1 MSAGLESTDHES
13 VYSRSLRIFFEFGYR
28 NLMMF
33 LLLYI
38 SILLFTC
45 NAANPRCKDENNQ
58 VVDWYVLYKLPKVSE
73 SSNPMIRNGTAYL
86 YMTNNTVAKGWQL
99 STKKISAK
107 NSIPGNT
114 LAPLYNDVIAS
125 KTFWVLYNDD
135 PPNRSTHAKY
145 GHTKGTMMAHKQEG
159 FWLIHSVPNYPPV
172 PNSGNDTKRIPV
184 NETSTLGNRSEYDY
198 PTSGMQY
205 GQSFLCISVDDDQFD
220 LIGRQLMYNQIIAYR
235 RNIPATFAMMFPV
248 LTDAANQK
256 RIKQAPFISKTLLK
270 SSGGV
275 EFISFAKSDKW
286 QKDLYEDFVAPT
298 LKTDLFAE
306 TWLNGRGRLPSDCER
321 VKVYNII
328 TINLASVNIDFK
340 SSRDHSKWAVAVEG
354 KANRTWTCIGDINRA
369 DTQYIR
375 GGGTVCFNNRNVW
388 NNYRKAVN
396 DVEPCPKQYKTIL
409 I

>member
-1 MSAGLESTDHES
+1 
-13 VYSRSLRIFFEFGYR
+13 
-28 NLMMF
+28 MMF
-33 LLLYI
+33 LLLCI
-38 SILLFTC
+38 SIFLFTC

-86 YMTNNTVAKGWQL
+86 YMTNNTVAEGWQL

-114 LAPLYNDVIAS
+114 LASLYKDSIAS

-135 PPNRSTHAKY
+135 PPNRSTNAKY
-145 GHTKGTMMAHKQEG
+145 GHTKGAVMTNKQEG
-159 FWLIHSVPNYPPV
+159 FWLIHSVPNYPPI
-172 PNSGNDTKRIPV
+172 PNSGNDTRQGQV
-184 NETSTLGNRSEYDY
+184 NSTLGNRSEYDY
-198 PTSGMQY
+198 PTSGMNY

-235 RNIPATFAMMFPV
+235 RNIPAAFAATFPV
-248 LTDAANQK
+248 LTNAANQK
-256 RIKQAPFISKTLLK
+256 RIRQAPFISKTLLK

-275 EFISFAKSDKW
+275 EFVSFAKSDKW
-286 QKDLYEDFVAPT
+286 QKDLYEEFVAPM

-306 TWLNGRGRLPSDCER
+306 TWLNGRGRLPSDCKQ
-321 VKVYNII
+321 VKVYNIM
-328 TINLASVNIDFK
+328 TIHLAPVNIDFK
-340 SSRDHSKWAVAVEG
+340 SSRDHSKWVVAVEG
-354 KANRTWTCIGDINRA
+354 KANQTWTCIGDINRA

-375 GGGTVCFNNRNVW
+375 GGGTVCFNNQKVW

-396 DVEPCPKQYKTIL
+396 DVEPCPKQYGIRQF
-409 I
+409 

>member
-1 MSAGLESTDHES
+1 MNN
-13 VYSRSLRIFFEFGYR
+13 YR
-28 NLMMF
+28 NVQV
-33 LLLYI
+33 
-38 SILLFTC
+38 C
-45 NAANPRCKDENNQ
+45 NFR
-58 VVDWYVLYKLPKVSE
+58 YVLYKLPKVSE
-73 SSNPMIRNGTAYL
+73 SSNPMIRNGIAYL

-114 LAPLYNDVIAS
+114 LAPLYNDSIAS

-135 PPNRSTHAKY
+135 PPNRPTNAKY
-145 GHTKGTMMAHKQEG
+145 GHTKGAVMANKQEG

-172 PNSGNDTKRIPV
+172 PNSGNDTRRIPV

-198 PTSGMQY
+198 PTSGMHY

-235 RNIPATFAMMFPV
+235 RNIPATFAAMYPV

-256 RIKQAPFISKTLLK
+256 RIRQAPFISKTLLK

-275 EFISFAKSDKW
+275 EFVSFAKSDKW
-286 QKDLYEDFVAPT
+286 QKDLYEEFVAPT
-298 LKTDLFAE
+298 LQTDLFAE
-306 TWLNGRGRLPSDCER
+306 TWLNGRGRLPSDCKQ

-328 TINLASVNIDFK
+328 SINLAPVNIDFK
-340 SSRDHSKWAVAVEG
+340 SSRDHSKWVVAVQG

-369 DTQYIR
+369 VYVIR
-375 GGGTVCFNNRNVW
+375 
-388 NNYRKAVN
+388 KI
-396 DVEPCPKQYKTIL
+396 PTIHYDDDDDDDDGRFFLGSSKPTRSLNTATIDQPSSEELARALVASCWLRTLL
-409 I
+409 IPLS